1 MFSPICKPPSQILQP
16 LRRPYR
22 RASAARAGQPQRA
35 SRSLP
40 PRLTRP
46 AACARDARRPLI
58 PARADARHALHLT
71 RQPAPAVLAAL
82 LVFRCRP
89 TEKTVGVLRAGPQLI
104 RRTAPALHVL
114 RRLIHRT
121 APALYAPLRPM
132 PATACALA
140 APAFLSKHL
149 FDSHQQMYYV
159 AS

>member
-1 MFSPICKPPSQILQP
+1 MSFILQP
-16 LRRPYR
+16 LPRPYR

-46 AACARDARRPLI
+46 AACARDARRSLI

-114 RRLIHRT
+114 RRLIHRIV
-121 APALYAPLRPM
+121 PALHVSLRSM
-132 PATACALA
+132 PATASALA

-159 AS
+159 ASS